1 MKEKDS
7 MEKILIVDGDEYAC
21 RLYAE
26 QFVREG
32 YSVTCLYDGFRA
44 IREIAVNPPD
54 LLIVEAV
61 LPGIS
66 GIELLLKAKSSN
78 PRLPVIIYTGYEL
91 YKNNYLAWIADEVLI
106 KSGKTDQLVTAVRK
120 LLARSQEQWFG
131 CTG

>member
-1 MKEKDS
+1 

-26 QFVREG
+26 QSMKEG

-44 IREIAVNPPD
+44 LREIAVNPPD

-78 PRLPVIIYTGYEL
+78 PRLPVIIHTGYEL

-120 LLARSQEQWFG
+120 LLARSREQWFG